1 MFNTIKSRFI
11 KEREASALLSS
22 LGIKTPLSKIFLED
36 FLLFSRCKINEIVN
50 KFFLVEYEFMPEM
63 YLRQPGFTYSASR
76 PFTKNKKRIKRFKES
91 GDWRYIYQNE
101 VDKAFFQ
108 HDMTYRRFKELP
120 RRTVSDKVLHNKAFN
135 VAKNPRYDGI
145 KKVLLQW
152 FIFFFDKKSSATH
165 ANQFAGNAVTRA
177 WSEALTTQ
185 NQSDIE
191 NKIISNQQLAE
202 ELHQPIIRKFEKRKA
217 CSSFKENIWSADLAD
232 MQLISK
238 NNIEFFILCYW
249 YL

>member
-91 GDWRYIYQNE
+91 GDWIYIYQNE

-120 RRTVSDKVLHNKAFN
+120 RRTASDKVLHNKAFN
-135 VAKNPRYDGI
+135 VAKIWDMMVSKRSCFSGLYLFLI
-145 KKVLLQW
+145 KSLLLRMQINLQVMLLHVHGQRPW
-152 FIFFFDKKSSATH
+152 LLKTNLI
-165 ANQFAGNAVTRA
+165 
-177 WSEALTTQ
+177 L
-185 NQSDIE
+185 
-191 NKIISNQQLAE
+191 KIKLFQTSN
-202 ELHQPIIRKFEKRKA
+202 
-217 CSSFKENIWSADLAD
+217 
-232 MQLISK
+232 
-238 NNIEFFILCYW
+238 
-249 YL
+249 